1 MLEFVTDKVIYACA
15 MGSAMLSLDKTIEI
29 LTSSTVIY
37 QSSPD
42 MRPWQRS
49 QQLMSDD
56 SWKRFFWEGVW
67 IKLACVR
74 WGILVEES

>member
-1 MLEFVTDKVIYACA
+1 MLEFVPDEVIYACA
-15 MGSAMLSLDKTIEI
+15 MGSAVLSLDKTIEI
-29 LTSSTVIY
+29 LTPQLI
-37 QSSPD
+37 PNI
-42 MRPWQRS
+42 RPWQRS

-67 IKLACVR
+67 IKPACVR